1 MAKDRNIGNKRP
13 ENHKEYTKFYG
24 GGISADNTNEIAGVV
39 NQDKYLRGKNIRVS
53 SKKNSSAAER
63 IGGERLIHTYA
74 EDNERYICI
83 LETNINSHK
92 VTIWASIDWSET
104 SPTNGVMA
112 IDDTVMLSSDK
123 FPVRHIHPFDHDKNE
138 NCLGGELYITNNN
151 LPPMYFNIQDI
162 IDNFNAG
169 TDKYFEGFDYMD
181 YIINLKNSLNSLVFV
196 ELVNVGAGNGRPVGQ
211 ESYSYRLVSND
222 GDRTNWSVST
232 PLIPIP
238 SKLVSNQNDTDLYKY
253 ESTIGADS
261 DSESR
266 TVYSPLLKLRIDNQ
280 EGYDYIEVRR
290 TSYNG
295 GEGLGYTPQSYIFQK
310 INIYDNQ
317 FGVIEIIDS
326 KNKETDSITLS
337 NEDLLDASV
346 MLKRAEAI
354 RYFKNKVVL
363 LNIEY
368 KKIDVDS
375 IDLTYRELYSRKG
388 EPVLKYLDKAGYKDI
403 YNNVYFKS
411 KLNGE
416 RYSYSIVLWN
426 TSLQKTF
433 VLPIDWLDNFKYP
446 DKRKSID
453 GFPGAEEVSEYLNGL
468 HDSINPFDS
477 GPFFELPSQD
487 TNEVEKVFEVSR
499 SIKENEYV
507 TIYPHTGLDINIG
520 QTDKYKYRVR
530 KPVRDT
536 DNDFSGRN
544 IGSVS
549 GADSGTPFTYSA
561 TTGWIDS
568 PYDSQE
574 FDIVPEKF
582 SPPTTFYQSLG
593 LAIHGISNFPEWC
606 SAFSIARTKPANRV
620 VAQGLAMYPLEEK
633 GQTMGETYTS
643 LGGFNIF
650 EKNPAHEIDET
661 LNDAANPQ
669 TSSVKPVY
677 GLGKATLRPARKS
690 AKNKIHVAFPDIDS
704 GIIGFN
710 TIESIIKNPSGYK
723 IQFVEPLG
731 FYTAP
736 FNGDAG
742 SFRAEGIDPESVG
755 EDNQRSADL
764 WHEKIDM
771 VTFAKVQDQSTGLP
785 SLLKSD
791 YAYFGGNRNEDGFDN
806 VDTLASTWLGGQ
818 LASANGFTSQIVSI
832 SIKTDNI
839 DDITYLEIELED
851 DVWNNQ
857 DTCETAKY
865 EFNQREPNQELVKLW
880 HEHIYAV
887 NIIRDEATVA
897 ITSNQDYLMPI
908 NFIKLNSK
916 VGIAYGAENE
926 YFECVDERK
935 EDYSSYDGS
944 SLINFIY
951 IKRGGEEFRFINI
964 TDSAVYADIATIDSD
979 IDNGTTIY
987 CGEVIHGKYKVVE
1000 NKIHISDLF
1009 SYTVATIASKKLQ
1022 KYDEVY
1028 VRYDNT
1034 KPISVFGG
1042 DVVTS
1047 DANFVYKHRE
1057 SIAGGI
1063 HQDPYVDLLSGIRSL
1078 DLSAFGSQ
1086 FMLGIG
1092 FPHFSFRRAVAIRK
1106 AIYYLGAIPDEVS
1119 YPRDMDSGYGRN
1131 TQDPY
1136 WILNFIRQWI
1146 FLYTC
1151 QSRYNLAL
1159 AYGEFYPNRPYKER
1173 PLCWD
1178 VTKLTVQENKIAL
1191 QYETDYPLE
1200 ISRWTTGGFGV
1211 SQFNDKNLDYS
1222 KEPEHD
1228 KLIARALFLQN
1239 NETRFCTRVIWS
1251 QTRPIQ
1257 SFNAPN
1263 LKTFRP
1269 FNYKDISD
1277 KFGDGRK
1284 LFISSDRYG
1293 DNLYAFCENDIALL
1307 LVSKR
1312 TLSDASGNIIGTTG
1326 NSDSQFINQEEWQNI
1341 GAKKGLQKLH
1351 KWTWAEDG
1359 NRAFYANKN
1368 GVFMFEE
1375 GQDKV
1380 KDITD
1385 GNRESIINEVQES
1398 FGNLFKR
1405 TVESGRNI
1413 VELECLGYGFYDNK
1427 FNEYGFITKLPVVV
1441 ANDMCFDTPEE
1452 TNNNYYD
1459 ITDCNNILFEI
1470 LYNDEFSDEVFLK
1483 LIENSPLD
1491 IALNKSFY
1499 IRKVVA
1505 QDVTV
1510 RIYEDATSTL
1520 TEHILDA
1527 GDEYFKITRTVVAVN
1542 EFENDAEWSVQVINK
1557 ETLENV
1563 RNVFVYCTRENV
1575 KAWVSENEYIF
1586 DKIQTSNGKKYGF
1599 RNMKCYELE
1608 SGNILNGEYIKAEII
1623 DVINPDKEDIE
1634 QEKEFVRIQV
1644 NTQKE
1649 LEEQDKL
1656 SIDFLKDNQD
1666 TIHSSI
1672 SGDNMNKYGGYTNY
1686 IPRNPDTSKR
1696 YQDNKILF
1704 RIMYDGKD
1712 NISITSV
1719 DIQYKI
1725 LK

>member
-138 NCLGGELYITNNN
+138 NCLGGELYITDNN

-169 TDKYFEGFDYMD
+169 TDKYFEDFDYKN
-181 YIINLKNSLNSLVFV
+181 YTINTLSPMNSLVFIG
-196 ELVNVGAGNGRPVGQ
+196 LKDTQGLNGLPGGQ
-211 ESYSYRLVSND
+211 YSYQYRAVTEN
-222 GDRTNWSVST
+222 GERTNWSIPT
-232 PLIPIP
+232 PLIIVPFN
-238 SKLVSNQNDTDLYKY
+238 VETQQN
-253 ESTIGADS
+253 TIFNFTGTKGKDGDNS
-261 DSESR
+261 IR
-266 TVYSPLLKLRIDNQ
+266 TKYSPILKLRVDNEQ
-280 EGYDYIEVRR
+280 CYDYIELKRI
-290 TSYNG
+290 SYNN
-295 GEGLGYTPQSYIFQK
+295 GEGYGYSPLSSIVQK
-310 INIYDNQ
+310 INISNNQ
-317 FGVIEIIDS
+317 FNVIEIIDS
-326 KNKETDSITLS
+326 KDNETDEIKLSTDDDVLNVSSII
-337 NEDLLDASV
+337 
-346 MLKRAEAI
+346 KRAESI
-354 RYFKNKVVL
+354 RYFKNKIVL

-368 KKIDVDS
+368 EDTTESNINLEFTEIDNE
-375 IDLTYRELYSRKG
+375 IAN
-388 EPVLKYLDKAGYKDI
+388 PVLKFLGSSGHKDAKNSC
-403 YNNVYFKS
+403 YYRSN
-411 KLNGE
+411 LNGE
-416 RYSYSIVLWN
+416 IETYSIVLWDEN
-426 TSLQKTF
+426 MQKI
-433 VLPIDWLDNFKYP
+433 LSIPIERLKNYKFP
-446 DKRKSID
+446 DKRKNLD
-453 GFPGAEEVSEYLNGL
+453 GYTMSENNTLYLNEIEETVNNI
-468 HDSINPFDS
+468 SPNS
-477 GPFFELPSQD
+477 FFELPSQD
-487 TNEVEKVFEVSR
+487 TNIVEKVFEVVLNTN
-499 SIKENEYV
+499 IDIGNPIDNTDE
-507 TIYPHTGLDINIG
+507 INILDG
-520 QTDKYKYRVR
+520 EYTPNYKPRTPVSDYDKRYK
-530 KPVRDT
+530 
-536 DNDFSGRN
+536 GRN
-544 IGSVS
+544 VLGSTNVS
-549 GADSGTPFTYSA
+549 TEGYLQVDYSPD
-561 TTGWIDS
+561 G
-568 PYDSQE
+568 
-574 FDIVPEKF
+574 F
-582 SPPTTFYQSLG
+582 SPVFQSLG
-593 LAIHGISNFPEWC
+593 LSIYGIDNFPDWC
-606 SAFSIARTKPANRV
+606 KAFSILKTNSAKRV
-620 VAQGLAMYPLEEK
+620 IAQGIAVYPLEEK
-633 GQTMGETYTS
+633 GQAMLENITS
-643 LGGFNIF
+643 G
-650 EKNPAHEIDET
+650 IDGWT
-661 LNDAANPQ
+661 FDIKTGNLPSD
-669 TSSVKPVY
+669 TKTDITKDVLVFDDIH
-677 GLGKATLRPARKS
+677 TLRQAVKKS
-690 AKNKIHVAFPDIDS
+690 KKIVHVHCPDIES
-704 GIIGFN
+704 GFISESF
-710 TIESIIKNPSGYK
+710 IESLISDPSAYK
-723 IQFVEPLG
+723 LQFIEPLAFFSDVMHASKSSLNTG
-731 FYTAP
+731 TSFDTTAV
-736 FNGDAG
+736 NL
-742 SFRAEGIDPESVG
+742 SH
-755 EDNQRSADL
+755 Q
-764 WHEKIDM
+764 IDM
-771 VTFAKVQDQSTGLP
+771 VTHAVCQNEDLMTGSMVGLDDGTVWTD
-785 SLLKSD
+785 K
-791 YAYFGGNRNEDGFDN
+791 YAYFGGNRAMKGSIITSLSMFLNQLPSSDGFKTN
-806 VDTLASTWLGGQ
+806 
-818 LASANGFTSQIVSI
+818 IVSVSKI
-832 SIKTDNI
+832 IENNSF
-839 DDITYLEIELED
+839 YLEIEVED
-851 DVWNNQ
+851 DVWMNK
-857 DTCETAKY
+857 DIVDFTARHWS
-865 EFNQREPNQELVKLW
+865 QQEVKKF
-880 HEHIYAV
+880 HEHVYIV
-887 NIIRDEATVA
+887 NIINDSAEIKDESLVKYQA
-897 ITSNQDYLMPI
+897 PI
-908 NFIKLNSK
+908 NYIKIKST
-916 VGIAYGAENE
+916 VGLCNNDDTQV
-926 YFECVDERK
+926 FECVDERV
-935 EDYSSYDGS
+935 EDYKVRKTKKD
-944 SLINFIY
+944 INFIF
-951 IKRGGEEFRFINI
+951 IERNNVMLNFINI
-964 TDSAVYADIATIDSD
+964 TEIETYFPGDISAIDYD
-979 IDNGTTIY
+979 IDNNSDSY
-987 CGEVIHGKYKVVE
+987 CGKKIHGKYKTIG
-1000 NKIHISDLF
+1000 NFIYISTDY
-1009 SYTVATIASKKLQ
+1009 SYTVYTQNS
-1022 KYDEVY
+1022 
-1028 VRYDNT
+1028 T
-1034 KPISVFGG
+1034 KIRFGDKVIVMYNKNYPISVFGG
-1042 DVVTS
+1042 DIMHNRAIFT
-1047 DANFVYKHRE
+1047 YKDRE
-1057 SIAGGI
+1057 CNNGGNI
-1063 HQDPYVDLLSGIRSL
+1063 SEYRDDNGDNSFQVSLSEYKN
-1078 DLSAFGSQ
+1078 Q
-1086 FMLGIG
+1086 FMLGVGMPFMQYKLNQNVKKCWIKDGITHYG
-1092 FPHFSFRRAVAIRK
+1092 FVTGKIH
-1106 AIYYLGAIPDEVS
+1106 G
-1119 YPRDMDSGYGRN
+1119 
-1131 TQDPY
+1131 
-1136 WILNFIRQWI
+1136 LNFIRQWLWSYI
-1146 FLYTC
+1146 C
-1151 QSRYNLAL
+1151 QSRINLSYM
-1159 AYGEFYPNRPYKER
+1159 YGDFYPNISYVER
-1173 PLCWD
+1173 PLVWS
-1178 VTKLTVQENKIAL
+1178 VSNTTQENHIHSGYL
-1191 QYETDYPLE
+1191 TDYTE
-1200 ISRWTTGGFGV
+1200 SEKEKWNMGGFRTNQITG
-1211 SQFNDKNLDYS
+1211 KNPNYS
-1222 KEPEHD
+1222 TLPEHY
-1228 KLIARALFLQN
+1228 KVFSQKFFLQEKN
-1239 NETRFCTRVIWS
+1239 VKYCTRVIWS

-1405 TVESGRNI
+1405 TAEAGRNI
-1413 VELECLGYGFYDNK
+1413 VELECLGHGFYDNK

-1491 IALNKSFY
+1491 ITLNKSFY

-1527 GDEYFKITRTVVAVN
+1527 GDEYFKITRTVVSVN

-1623 DVINPDKEDIE
+1623 DVINPDKEDLE

-1649 LEEQDKL
+1649 LEEKDKL

-1686 IPRNPDTSKR
+1686 IPRNPYTSKR

-1704 RIMYDGKD
+1704 RIMYNGKD